1 MPRPPRSPEWRSGPQ
16 RRSGSPDNAP
26 PFAPPHFHAFYQEH
40 EAKIDIEKLDI
51 ISGHLPRRALGL
63 VLDWAELHQQ
73 ELRENWV
80 RAEQRR
86 MLNAIKPLE

>member
-1 MPRPPRSPEWRSGPQ
+1 MPTISQFFGITVRIYYS
-16 RRSGSPDNAP
+16 DH
-26 PFAPPHFHAFYQEH
+26 APPHFHALYQEH

-73 ELRENWV
+73 GLRDNWV

-86 MLNAIKPLE
+86 MLNTIKPLE

>member
-1 MPRPPRSPEWRSGPQ
+1 MPTISQ
-16 RRSGSPDNAP
+16 FSGSL
-26 PFAPPHFHAFYQEH
+26 FAYTTGTTLRLTSTPYIRNT
-40 EAKIDIEKLDI
+40 KLDIEKLDI

-80 RAEQRR
+80 RAEKRR

>member
-1 MPRPPRSPEWRSGPQ
+1 MPTISQFFGITIRLYYR
-16 RRSGSPDNAP
+16 DH
-26 PFAPPHFHAFYQEH
+26 APPHFHAVYQEH